1 MVMGMVIVMMMKF
14 IYLFNL
20 IQNYDNKVLV
30 LVLVLVLELTKEEG

>member
-30 LVLVLVLELTKEEG
+30 LVLVLVLTKEEG